1 MLSFRE
7 AQAVEDL
14 ADLLYDFLPGSGNNR
29 TAFPLAAAQAGVGQ
43 FWIPGSKRPAIVQLL
58 SGTLEYRRSN
68 FTKLI
73 MAIVRQ
79 AMTYR
84 RGKGNPLTRAE
95 IDRLNSL
102 LPGVQFKIP
111 ELFEPVS
118 LNSFE
123 RGKAE
128 PVAAPGP
135 LLSAER
141 AEELAAGLIEISQLD
156 PQQRGRRFEGFLGEV
171 FESFGLA
178 PRGDFRFV
186 GEQIDGSFKLNGQ
199 TYLVEAKWH
208 GPPIGFADLMT
219 FAGKVAGKASWARGL
234 LVSNSGFTA
243 DGLEAFSRG
252 RQTNL
257 ICADGL
263 DLYEVL
269 SRQVSL
275 YRSIGGKGTARSRN
289 QSGVCAGARSQ
300 PSEHLN
306 RAYGMAALGQ
316 SFAFLR

>member
-29 TAFPLAAAQAGVGQ
+29 TAFPLAASQAGVGDL
-43 FWIPGSKRPAIVQLL
+43 WVPGSKRPAIVQLL
-58 SGTLEYRRSN
+58 TATLEQRRSC

-73 MAIVRQ
+73 VAIVRQ

-84 RGKGNPLTRAE
+84 RGKGNPLSREE

-111 ELFEPVS
+111 ELLDSGFLS
-118 LNSFE
+118 SF
-123 RGKAE
+123 GPPKAE
-128 PVAAPGP
+128 EPAPRP
-135 LLSAER
+135 ATMLNEAK
-141 AEELAAGLIEISQLD
+141 AQELAALLIEITKLD
-156 PQQRGRRFEGFLGEV
+156 PQTRGLRFEAFLNELFAG
-171 FESFGLA
+171 FGLA
-178 PRGDFRFV
+178 PRGAFRLV
-186 GEQIDGSFKLNGQ
+186 GEQIDGSFKLQGQ

-208 GPPIGFADLMT
+208 GPQIGFADLMI
-219 FAGKVAGKASWARGL
+219 FSGKVAGKASWSRGL
-234 LVSNSGFTA
+234 FVSNSGFTI
-243 DGLEAFSRG
+243 DGLDAFARG

-269 SRQVSL
+269 SRRVSL
-275 YRSIGGKGTARSRN
+275 IDVLEEKARR
-289 QSGVCAGARSQ
+289 AA
-300 PSEHLN
+300 ETN
-306 RAYGMAALGQ
+306 RAFVAVRDL
-316 SFAFLR
+316 SLRGR